1 MPKVRPSLTPKRE
14 PGTRPPDEALADYE
28 RTRNE
33 ETRGL
38 YELTYEFASLAPPTA
53 EQQTLFGALRTNEED
68 TNRFFGVVAGT
79 VRPDEFFA
87 PENLE
92 RIVGAPVPQ
101 RV

>member
-28 RTRNE
+28 RMRNE

-53 EQQTLFGALRTNEED
+53 EQQTLFGALRTNKED

-87 PENLE
+87 PANLG
-92 RIVGAPVPQ
+92 RIVGAPVPA
-101 RV
+101 

>member
-1 MPKVRPSLTPKRE
+1 VTRPSRITDAFRDAEL
-14 PGTRPPDEALADYE
+14 LADYE

-53 EQQTLFGALRTNEED
+53 EQQTLFGALRTNEEE

-87 PENLE
+87 PESIG
-92 RIVGAPVPQ
+92 RIVGAPVPA
-101 RV
+101 

>member
-14 PGTRPPDEALADYE
+14 PGTRAPDEALADYE

-53 EQQTLFGALRTNEED
+53 EQQTLFGALRTNKED

-87 PENLE
+87 PENLG
-92 RIVGAPVPQ
+92 RIVGAPVP
-101 RV
+101 V